1 MKSNI
6 LILANEVR
14 FINKFLHPSIET
26 LLYLDYTI
34 LLVSN
39 VPVTQEIDLDSIN
52 NIYLKTGHVVFQK
65 INIPRSPFKLIK
77 LIRSIRE
84 LHKLILD
91 NNIELIHVHTP
102 TAAIVARLANL
113 LISEIDLK
121 IIYSAHGFHFYKN
134 SSIFS
139 WLVYYPIE
147 KTMSRFTDLIITTN
161 NQDYDL
167 ASKNFFCN
175 VKKINGVGL
184 NFSKFQNLKAKIK
197 TSSGLNL
204 ISIGEL
210 NKNKNHVLVIK
221 ALSKI
226 KDIDWYYTILGD
238 GPLRIDYQ
246 NLVRKLNLEDRI
258 FIKGYSDDVLNEL
271 ASNEVFI
278 HPSFREGLSVALME
292 AMYSCDLIIASRIR
306 GNEDL
311 IEDNQGGLLFDSN
324 SEDQLI
330 EAIYKAHQLS
340 TLDESFV
347 SFNRNKLTAFSS
359 EEIKKNLLDVYSQF
373 KLEQKDSGIRF

>member
-26 LLYLDYTI
+26 LLDLDFTI

-39 VPVTQEIDLDSIN
+39 VPLTQKIDLDSIN
-52 NIYLKTGHVVFQK
+52 KIYHKTGQVLFQK
-65 INIPRSPFKLIK
+65 INLPRNPFKLIK

-91 NNIELIHVHTP
+91 NNIKLIHVHTP

-121 IIYSAHGFHFYKN
+121 IIYSAHGLHFYKN

-161 NQDYDL
+161 HQDYDL
-167 ASKNFFCN
+167 ASKKFFCN

-184 NFSKFQNLKAKIK
+184 NTIKFQNLKVKIK
-197 TSSGLNL
+197 SNNVLNL

-210 NKNKNHVLVIK
+210 NKNKNHILVIK

-226 KDIDWYYTILGD
+226 KDIDWNYTILGD
-238 GPLRIDYQ
+238 GPLRRNYQ
-246 NLVRKLNLEDRI
+246 TLVRKLNLEDRI
-258 FIKGYSDDVLNEL
+258 FIKGYSDNVLNEL

-278 HPSFREGLSVALME
+278 HPSLREGLSVALME
-292 AMYSCDLIIASRIR
+292 AMYSCELIIASRIR

-311 IEDNQGGLLFDSN
+311 IEDNQGGLLFDSS
-324 SEDQLI
+324 SEEQLI
-330 EAIYKAHQLS
+330 ESIYKVHQLK
-340 TLDESFV
+340 TLGKSFIE
-347 SFNRNKLTAFSS
+347 FNRNKLTAFSS
-359 EEIKKNLLDVYSQF
+359 LEIKKNLLDVYSQF
-373 KLEQKDSGIRF
+373 KLEQNGSGISL